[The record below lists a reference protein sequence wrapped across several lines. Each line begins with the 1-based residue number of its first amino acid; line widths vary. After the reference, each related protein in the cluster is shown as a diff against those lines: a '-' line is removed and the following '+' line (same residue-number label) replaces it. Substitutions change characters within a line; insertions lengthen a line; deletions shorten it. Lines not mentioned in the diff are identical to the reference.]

1 MQAASMALRDMRR
14 DRSGYTAD
22 NVKRLEEE
30 EKGKKAEPSNGNNK
44 TQELTERLNDQ
55 LEEGRKENDGAK
67 KWVKDG
73 TKTALLSSLRS

>member
-30 EKGKKAEPSNGNNK
+30 EKGDKNN
-44 TQELTERLNDQ
+44 
-55 LEEGRKENDGAK
+55 GAK
-67 KWVKDG
+67 F
-73 TKTALLSSLRS
+73 LS